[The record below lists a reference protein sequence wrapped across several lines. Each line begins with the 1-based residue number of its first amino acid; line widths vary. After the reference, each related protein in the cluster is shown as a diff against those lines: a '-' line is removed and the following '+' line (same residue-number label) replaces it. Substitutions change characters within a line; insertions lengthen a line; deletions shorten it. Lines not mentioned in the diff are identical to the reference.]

1 MESDV
6 LERAEAA
13 WVAGNDEVQA
23 VEAIPRPIE
32 PQGGSGPPQL
42 PDSLA
47 ALGALST
54 AAGGLAQML
63 GLLRTLITAA
73 RNATAARN
81 HIERAVEVQI
91 ETVAEQ
97 TRKISAMRFRYH
109 EHWQRPGQG

>member
-1 MESDV
+1 M
-6 LERAEAA
+6 
-13 WVAGNDEVQA
+13 AGNDEVQA

-63 GLLRTLITAA
+63 GLLQTFITAA
-73 RNATAARN
+73 HNATAARN
-81 HIERAVEVQI
+81 HIERAVEVQT

-109 EHWQRPGQG
+109 EQWQGPGQG